1 MVYSLDHIL
10 YAFSAT
16 LFTWGMTAAG
26 AATVFFFKTVNKGIL
41 SAMLCFASGVMIAAS
56 FWSLLLPAAQMCE
69 AMEFSPY
76 APLMLGFIC
85 GGGSLFAADYGFSLA
100 AKRKRTLYSDTKKR
114 SAMLILSITLH
125 NIPEGLCV
133 GVAFG
138 ALAYEPESAS
148 LASAVLLALGIG
160 IQNFPEGAAV
170 SLPMRREGYSRRCAF
185 FWGQISGAVEPISA
199 IMGAMLVLYVRILLP
214 FCLSFAAG
222 AMIYVVAAEL
232 IPEGSTG
239 NTKNVSALFTI
250 IGFALMML
258 LDITFG

>member
-1 MVYSLDHIL
+1 
-10 YAFSAT
+10 
-16 LFTWGMTAAG
+16 
-26 AATVFFFKTVNKGIL
+26 
-41 SAMLCFASGVMIAAS
+41 
-56 FWSLLLPAAQMCE
+56 
-69 AMEFSPY
+69 
-76 APLMLGFIC
+76 
-85 GGGSLFAADYGFSLA
+85 
-100 AKRKRTLYSDTKKR
+100 
-114 SAMLILSITLH
+114 MLILSITLH